1 MNQLVKKNNNLMQLL
16 NEKRLERRRMLTKD
30 HGIEKAE
37 TPKDMVDSRLDT
49 SRQENVSQG
58 TQALCYVLISN
69 FHSYPLAPSQ
79 PSSQPPHIITDVTV
93 SPSRKFLRRDQI
105 GKGAF
110 ATVFAVKEV
119 RKGLSFAVKA
129 INKNLG
135 VNSKKRMRQV
145 KREIKIHRELSHV
158 NVIQFKKTFDDS
170 NFVYLLLELAP
181 NNSLLQ
187 VQQVRVV
194 LTEPEVR
201 YYFAQIAAGIGYIH
215 SKKILHRDIKLG
227 NIFLSHDMTVK
238 IGDFG
243 LSVLFADSRN
253 HSGICGTPNY
263 ISPEVVSGI
272 GHSIES
278 EIWSIGCVVY
288 ALLCGKPPFDSD
300 SVSTTYR
307 LIRTNDFLIPAELS
321 LSAQQ
326 FIRQLL
332 DSNPRDRGNLGPV
345 THPMSL
351 LGHPFMTEG
360 YTPLHLPASAVTEPP
375 DWEGGQVSP
384 VHTAALCEDLCE
396 ELEVKF
402 PDQVRRSIR
411 QFLTREDDSVRGS
424 SKMRR
429 VDLPVFISQWA
440 DYSNSFGFLFKLSD
454 GNIGVRFNDGTKLGA
469 SADGKLILSGIDEN
483 ENSQN
488 IDLLKKRLNNIKYYI
503 EYVKTK
509 LQDTVVDNMKR
520 ISTEKTGSVPLME
533 KFVRTESMIVMQLS
547 SQTIQVNFIKEHCKL
562 VIWAGSGKD
571 IMVAVISKK
580 GTTTK
585 AETFSLVSDSK
596 TKMSASARRFLSKI
610 EAKLEDFEVN

>member
-1 MNQLVKKNNNLMQLL
+1 MS
-16 NEKRLERRRMLTKD
+16 D
-30 HGIEKAE
+30 F
-37 TPKDMVDSRLDT
+37 
-49 SRQENVSQG
+49 
-58 TQALCYVLISN
+58 Y
-69 FHSYPLAPSQ
+69 SYPLALKNAPSQ
-79 PSSQPPHIITDVTV
+79 PPSIITDDTV
-93 SPSRKFLRRDQI
+93 SPARKFFRRDQI
-105 GKGAF
+105 GRGAF
-110 ATVFAVKEV
+110 ATVFAVKEL
-119 RKGLSFAVKA
+119 KTGLSFAVKA

-158 NVIQFKKTFDDS
+158 NLIQFKKTFYDS
-170 NFVYLLLELAP
+170 NFVYLLLELAL

-243 LSVLFADSRN
+243 LSILFADSRN
-253 HSGICGTPNY
+253 HPGICGTPNY

-307 LIRTNDFLIPAELS
+307 LIRTNDFHIPAELS
-321 LSAQQ
+321 LAAQQ
-326 FIRQLL
+326 FLRQIL

-345 THPMSL
+345 THPESL

-375 DWEGGQVSP
+375 HWGGEVSR
-384 VHTAALCEDLCE
+384 VDTVALCEDQ

-411 QFLTREDDSVRGS
+411 QFLTRDDDSVRGS

-429 VDLPVFISQWA
+429 IDLPVFISKWA

-488 IDLLKKRLNNIKYYI
+488 MSLLKKRLNNIKYYI
-503 EYVKTK
+503 EYVETK
-509 LQDTVVDNMKR
+509 LQDTVVDTMKR
-520 ISTEKTGSVPLME
+520 FSTEKTSSVPLME
-533 KFVRTESMIVMQLS
+533 KWVRTDSMIVMQLS

-562 VIWAGSGKD
+562 VIWEGSGKD
-571 IMVAVISKK
+571 IILAIISKK
-580 GTTTK
+580 GTTNK
-585 AETFSLVSDSK
+585 AEMFSLVFDSK